1 MNDVREEPGCYQC
14 GSFAGTIF
22 RLCENCLS
30 QNEQRRDTIRLRR
43 SRVGTLRNKATTRAR
58 LGTIAAPA
66 TIIVLFGAAA
76 AAYLYLVDLLGA

>member
-14 GSFAGTIF
+14 GSFAGTTF

-43 SRVGTLRNKATTRAR
+43 SRVGTLGNKARTRAS
-58 LGTIAAPA
+58 LGTLAALV
-66 TIIVLFGAAA
+66 TIILLFGAAA
-76 AAYLYLVDLLGA
+76 AAYLYLVDLLSA